1 MHIRN
6 PVEWGVDQIKFAG
19 SAIERVGHRADEAQ
33 GLPLPAI
40 RRITLG
46 DLRDA
51 LARGFEDFAA
61 FRTDVLFLCVIY
73 PVVGLFLA
81 RLAFGYEMLPLLFP
95 LASGF
100 ALIGPVAAVGL
111 YEMSRRREAGAE
123 VSWADAFGVIR
134 APSVGAIVRFGLLL
148 MAIFL
153 AWLNVAIA
161 IYDLTLGPAPPVSLG
176 GFARDLFT
184 TDAGWLLIGVGIG
197 VGFLFA
203 VLVLTI
209 SVVSVPLLL
218 DREVGVTYGDS
229 HLAARR
235 GAQPGPDGGVGPRRR
250 RRAGDRLRSL
260 VPRPHHR
267 DAGARARDV
276 APLPPGRRA
285 LTTAERRLRRV
296 GASAGSSARPSRCCC
311 RGKTAGRSPGW
322 RCGSRGI

>member
-6 PVEWGVDQIKFAG
+6 PVEWGVDQIRHAG
-19 SAIERVGHRADEAQ
+19 TAIESAGRAREAQ
-33 GLPLPAI
+33 DLPLPVI
-40 RRITLG
+40 RRITLA

-61 FRTDVLFLCVIY
+61 FRSDVLFLCVIY

-81 RLAFGYEMLPLLFP
+81 RLAFGYEMLPLVFP

-134 APSVGAIVRFGLLL
+134 ADSFAAIVRFGLLL

-161 IYDLTLGPAPPVSLG
+161 IYDLTLGPAPPASLS

-184 TDAGWLLIGVGIG
+184 TDAGWVLIGVGIG

-203 VLVLTI
+203 VLVLAI

-218 DREVGVTYGDS
+218 DREVGVTT
-229 HLAARR
+229 AI
-235 GAQPGPDGGVGPRRR
+235 GASLRAVALNPGPMAVWGLVVAAGLAIGSIPLFLGLIIVMPVLGHATWHLYRR
-250 RRAGDRLRSL
+250 
-260 VPRPHHR
+260 V
-267 DAGARARDV
+267 V
-276 APLPPGRRA
+276 AP
-285 LTTAERRLRRV
+285 
-296 GASAGSSARPSRCCC
+296 
-311 RGKTAGRSPGW
+311 
-322 RCGSRGI
+322 